1 MKIKSGSTKK
11 EQGVF
16 PTEPHQLS
24 TDAYYGMSFSRL
36 EPKTI
41 ISRSNDGKILSRL
54 EDDEW
59 VLIKFSYSVTDN
71 PRFSF
76 LPLYEK
82 CDYQYENVMMCKK
95 ILVMKMFA
103 PNPHLGKP
111 LRIATLH
118 STRYLLYKL
127 AQYCA
132 KHNLRVVDVLSSIV
146 KFREFQVS
154 LPSLMNRTLAGLVRT
169 LSRLTDHERGFK
181 IDGQIFPHM
190 QKACR
195 NILDDINQTPVIPSR
210 ILFLKH
216 QQYNSYIDD
225 FNKHYLNIY
234 ALLDRV
240 AANPFFYGKASS
252 SHYNPSSKG
261 YKASAHQLEEH
272 LRNPISFEDA
282 IREHSLDTLAEKFNW
297 TRNSNIL
304 AYIMEVSHCAKNL
317 IHMYTLMRDHEVRS
331 LSPNCITP
339 VRGWNN
345 DALYIAG
352 ITTKLYGV
360 KKPRKWITTDA
371 ILKPVEVLGKIHN
384 ILKPFATNAEDH
396 LFLSVAC
403 HPASNVRPSKNNLV
417 QTKSVETRLPE
428 ICITE
433 DDIQELEA
441 IDPLRDWRGDPHFQI
456 GKPWKISSHQF
467 RRTMAVFCAQ
477 TGLITLPSLKR
488 LLGHITKVM
497 SLYYTKGCFAETFNF
512 SLINPRLAKE
522 LRQAKAEAD
531 GAMFIREAL
540 NSSEKLYGFK
550 GSDIMREAQGS
561 NPIWIDQAV
570 NDTMKLVKK
579 GLAAYAETPL
589 GGCASVTPCDKRAH
603 GNFYSCPGCRHLIA
617 KESVLDDT
625 QTLMEYDLAELDPN
639 SIEYKAEKQNLED
652 FIELRNSIIKKAS

>member
-1 MKIKSGSTKK
+1 MNINSDRKK
-11 EQGVF
+11 TEQGVF

-41 ISRSNDGKILSRL
+41 ISRSNDGKVLSQL

-59 VLIKFSYSVTDN
+59 ILLKFSYSVTDN
-71 PRFSF
+71 PHFSF

-82 CDYQYENVMMCKK
+82 CDYQYENVMVCKK
-95 ILVMKMFA
+95 IFVMKMFA

-127 AQYCA
+127 AQHSA

-146 KFREFQVS
+146 KFREFQAS

-169 LSRLTDHERGFK
+169 LSRLTDHERGFE

-210 ILFLKH
+210 IFFLKH
-216 QQYNSYIDD
+216 QQYNSHIDD
-225 FNKHYLNIY
+225 FNKYYLNIY
-234 ALLDRV
+234 ALLDRA
-240 AANPFFYGKASS
+240 AANPFFYGKSSS

-261 YKASAHQLEEH
+261 YKASACQLEEH

-282 IREHSLDTLAEKFNW
+282 IRENSLETLAEKFNW
-297 TRNSNIL
+297 TRISNIL
-304 AYIMEVSHCAKNL
+304 AFIMEVSHCAKNL

-331 LSPNCITP
+331 LSPDCITS

-371 ILKPVEVLGKIHN
+371 ILKPVDALGKIHN
-384 ILKPFATNAEDH
+384 ILKPFATNSEDH
-396 LFLSVAC
+396 LLLSVAC
-403 HPASNVRPSKNNLV
+403 HPASNVKPSKNNLV
-417 QTKSVETRLPE
+417 QNKSVEARLPE
-428 ICITE
+428 IYITE

-441 IDPLRDWRGDPHFQI
+441 IDPLRDWRGDPRFQI

-497 SLYYTKGCFAETFNF
+497 SLYYAKGCFAETFNF

-570 NDTMKLVKK
+570 SDTMKLVKK

-589 GGCASVTPCDKRAH
+589 GGCTSVTPCDKRAH